1 MLLTDGSP
9 NGTEDLRVYESA
21 ILGLANLETIDLG
34 VKLELA
40 TEEIAEDV
48 LDFLLDHA
56 GTNLQVFSPFQIGTP
71 AARRRMIGVSDV
83 VVTRQ
88 LKRWHAVHTLEIV
101 YRDAFN
107 NQLNDRYQPK
117 FLEYRE
123 LTRNAREHT
132 FHFGVGLALTPIP
145 QAQVPVFSAVAGL
158 DSRDHLL
165 CAGVVGGSVGA
176 GGSAERDDGLW
187 SAGWKPAGGAD
198 DRSSGGSDGFQRLSR
213 ADAGWAGIA
222 KSDAGSGGAEFHAAG
237 DGAGGGC
244 SAGRRASRRHLYQ
257 RRLDAAAGLKRWPRQ
272 EASRRGRWW
281 SS

>member
-21 ILGLANLETIDLG
+21 ILGLANLEAIDLG
-34 VKLELA
+34 VKLDLA
-40 TEEIAEDV
+40 TDEIAEVV

-56 GTNLQVFSPFQIGTP
+56 GTNLQLFSPFQIGTP
-71 AARRRMIGVSDV
+71 TARRRMIGVSDV

-88 LKRWHAVHTLEIV
+88 MKRWHAVHTLEIV
-101 YRDAFN
+101 YRDVFN

-158 DSRDHLL
+158 IPETTYYARVSW
-165 CAGVVGGSVGA
+165 VGA
-176 GGSAERDDGLW
+176 SGQEGAPSEMTAYGAPAGSLPVVQMTAPPSAATGFNVYLGLTPDGLALQDPAPVPVGQ
-187 SAGWKPAGGAD
+187 SFTLPGTGMAAGAGPGNGQAPD
-198 DRSSGGSDGFQRLSR
+198 TYISGGWML
-213 ADAGWAGIA
+213 
-222 KSDAGSGGAEFHAAG
+222 
-237 DGAGGGC
+237 
-244 SAGRRASRRHLYQ
+244 
-257 RRLDAAAGLKRWPRQ
+257 
-272 EASRRGRWW
+272 RRG
-281 SS
+281 